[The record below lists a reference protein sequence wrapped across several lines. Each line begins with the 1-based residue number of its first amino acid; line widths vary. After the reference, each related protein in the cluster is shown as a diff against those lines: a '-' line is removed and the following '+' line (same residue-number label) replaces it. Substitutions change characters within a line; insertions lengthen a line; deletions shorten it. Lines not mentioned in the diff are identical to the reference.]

1 MQVTTAFYQ
10 YAVSPSNVTAAK
22 LAGYTVGLRPPLPPL
37 AHNVFYPG
45 TNVVSWMSQ
54 QAVSFLVR
62 FQVGASRSPC
72 SAAILLHFPPPPS
85 FSLPL

>member
-54 QAVSFLVR
+54 QALSFLVR
-62 FQVGASRSPC
+62 FQVSASSRQC
-72 SAAILLHFPPPPS
+72 TVALA
-85 FSLPL
+85 